1 MSLCTFCVNN
11 SCSQIDLIS
20 TLKCQE
26 IEYTIFDLP
35 LNHNLRCYLVSHVS
49 GNFRLEDKHRD
60 DFSIVD
66 DRAVTQGGHGTGCW
80 GDGRGDRATETW
92 NPNCQLKR
100 PSFFQT
106 FLPVICFR
114 WGWKCLNIM
123 LIINVIPFVG
133 FCSSQPPSI
142 TCLTSSSFVSY
153 GDIFSPSPVIPPVT
167 PVTLITHVTP
177 VTHVD
182 PVTTITPPPLS
193 SHHPPHTHFLFCQS
207 EMRTVVR

>member
-1 MSLCTFCVNN
+1 MSLCTFCVND

-26 IEYTIFDLP
+26 IGYTIFVLP

-66 DRAVTQGGHGTGCW
+66 DRAVTQGGHGTGTGCW

-106 FLPVICFR
+106 FLAVICFR
-114 WGWKCLNIM
+114 WGWKCLYTM
-123 LIINVIPFVG
+123 LIIDAISPFVG
-133 FCSSQPPSI
+133 FCSSHPSST
-142 TCLTSSSFVSY
+142 TCFSSSLFVCY
-153 GDIFSPSPVIPPVT
+153 AM
-167 PVTLITHVTP
+167 VTL
-177 VTHVD
+177 
-182 PVTTITPPPLS
+182 LLL
-193 SHHPPHTHFLFCQS
+193 HFYIRDNFLDWNNRGGQ
-207 EMRTVVR
+207 VNNII